1 MILVFREILVVEV
14 FQAFLAFLD
23 LLVLVVLKVTGEM
36 VETKVFQE

>member
-14 FQAFLAFLD
+14 FQAFLEFLD

>member
-1 MILVFREILVVEV
+1 VILVFREILVVEV

-36 VETKVFQE
+36 VETKVFRE